1 MGRLKNTS
9 LAVLVLFLLSSCGS
23 FFNQGEL
30 IGTRS
35 GGKFKEKHPYGMVSI
50 PAGSYAVGL
59 NNQDFLNS
67 NVTQKRV
74 ISLSSFWMDETEIT
88 NDEYRQF
95 VYWVRDSIIRQKLSE
110 QFPEFLLTDKEGNP
124 VEPRRLNWKEKID
137 YDNEEQLSAIET
149 LNYKGLDVLEGAKDF
164 DVRKLNYTWTVIDYK
179 TAVKFSRSYDY
190 DEGKYKGQIR
200 NEKGELVDIKG
211 RSSLVKVRRDYIY
224 PDTLC
229 WKRDFT
235 YSYNEPYAKSY
246 FNHPGYD
253 NYPVVGVSWRQAR
266 AFCDW
271 RTKLYNRYESSMSK
285 VLEWRLPTEFEWEYA
300 ARGGLKNGIYPWGGP
315 YLRNKLGC
323 FLANF
328 KPLRGNYVG
337 DGSLRTIKVGSYEA
351 NGFGLYDM
359 AGNVSEWT
367 STAYNEG
374 SYDFI
379 HDMNPDYKYEARD
392 DDPPVLKRKVI
403 RGGSWKDIGIYLECG
418 TRTYEYQDTTKSY
431 VGFRCVRSKVND

>member
-1 MGRLKNTS
+1 
-9 LAVLVLFLLSSCGS
+9 
-23 FFNQGEL
+23 
-30 IGTRS
+30 
-35 GGKFKEKHPYGMVSI
+35 
-50 PAGSYAVGL
+50 
-59 NNQDFLNS
+59 
-67 NVTQKRV
+67 
-74 ISLSSFWMDETEIT
+74 
-88 NDEYRQF
+88 
-95 VYWVRDSIIRQKLSE
+95 
-110 QFPEFLLTDKEGNP
+110 
-124 VEPRRLNWKEKID
+124 
-137 YDNEEQLSAIET
+137 
-149 LNYKGLDVLEGAKDF
+149 
-164 DVRKLNYTWTVIDYK
+164 
-179 TAVKFSRSYDY
+179 
-190 DEGKYKGQIR
+190 
-200 NEKGELVDIKG
+200 
-211 RSSLVKVRRDYIY
+211 
-224 PDTLC
+224 
-229 WKRDFT
+229 
-235 YSYNEPYAKSY
+235 
-246 FNHPGYD
+246 
-253 NYPVVGVSWRQAR
+253 
-266 AFCDW
+266 
-271 RTKLYNRYESSMSK
+271 MSK